1 MDKKTAI
8 LLVCLLVTVACVALF
23 YININIHIRN
33 KVYNVNTGLTYTEIQ
48 GAIDAPETKNGNTI
62 IIHSGIY
69 HENVE
74 VTKTLTIK
82 GQDRDSTIIE
92 RGHKS
97 VIILL
102 IKADN
107 TTVANLTLQSS
118 TFGIWCLNTTGCKI
132 IGNKVLNC
140 TTGIRLDSSSTTIVK
155 DNNVTVC
162 SLRGIHLYE
171 SFNNTVVNNHIENII
186 AQAYGAIHLEFSDS
200 NIIALNQLTN
210 STWGIWT
217 DFSSNN
223 KIYHNNFIHNTHQ
236 IYSGGFSNIWD
247 NGYPSGGNYWS
258 DYVGVDQKSGPYQNI
273 TGTDGIGDT
282 PYIIDEQTKD
292 QYPLIEPIQ
301 ETIVMKNIALGEQ
314 IFRVRPAY

>member
-1 MDKKTAI
+1 MDKKIAI
-8 LLVCLLVTVACVALF
+8 LLLCLLVTVASVALF

-33 KVYNVNTGLTYTEIQ
+33 RVYNVNTGLTYAEIQ
-48 GAIDAPETKNGNTI
+48 RAIDAPETKNGNTI
-62 IIHSGIY
+62 IIYSGIY

-74 VTKTLTIK
+74 VTKKLTIK

-107 TTVANLTLQSS
+107 TTVANLTVQGS

-132 IGNKVLNC
+132 VGNKVSNC
-140 TTGIRLDSSSTTIVK
+140 TTAIRLDFSSTTTVK

-171 SFNNTVVNNHIENII
+171 SFNNTVANNDIENII
-186 AQAYGAIHLEFSDS
+186 AQAYGAIHLESS
-200 NIIALNQLTN
+200 NSNVVVLNQLVN
-210 STWGIWT
+210 STWGIWI

-223 KIYHNNFIHNTHQ
+223 KIYHNNFIDNTNQ
-236 IYSGGFSNIWD
+236 VYSGFSNIWND
-247 NGYPSGGNYWS
+247 DYPSGGNYWS
-258 DYVGVDQKSGPYQNI
+258 DYIGVDQKSGPYQNI

-282 PYIIDEQTKD
+282 AYIIDEQTKD
-292 QYPLIEPIQ
+292 QYPLMEPI
-301 ETIVMKNIALGEQ
+301 
-314 IFRVRPAY
+314 